1 MDLSKGFGYSKI
13 TDSSEVSEQTDL
25 FDPVTIE
32 KGILGGRTQVF
43 RPLSENN
50 EGPFQFNLES
60 QGPSQ
65 YLKLNSI
72 RLGGKCRIVKND
84 GSNIDNGE
92 DLSICNLFPQSLF
105 KSVEPEFNNILVTDL
120 ASPLSH
126 YQAYIQTLLSYTP
139 DAQFTQLQGQ
149 MFIPDEAGK
158 FDNNSLD
165 PEKITAYSFEDKQLL
180 TTNLYRSRRS
190 IEDPPGDSSGNNA
203 GSGGTSGD
211 QSKPT
216 ESKPSEN
223 ISREKRGIKTV
234 TLSPSHFT
242 ADLIN
247 LSISTDFEDYKNRSK
262 KLLSLDRV
270 NSGYTLRNEF
280 IKNSRTFDFYIPPTC
295 DILQSDRLLH
305 PSISL
310 RLKFTRSSDAFSIL
324 SPENDQYRIEIEDLK
339 LYARYISIN
348 PNIINSHAEQIEKK
362 NPLIYPVNRT
372 LMKSY
377 NIPEG
382 ETSTYISRMFSGI
395 LPKSVVIG
403 FVNSRAFHGTQK
415 LNPWNFK
422 HYDVSNCSVKMN
434 GENVP
439 LEPYTPNFRDDNY
452 IRDYCEFYRNIG
464 IDVNENCGN
473 IVTPDMYKGGCFF
486 SAYDLS
492 GDQCNMLHRH
502 ETQTGNIDF
511 QCLFRTPLPESVTVI
526 VYASLEADIEIG
538 EKGPVVKYK

>member
-247 LSISTDFEDYKNRSK
+247 LSISTDFEDYKKQIK
-262 KLLSLDRV
+262 KAV
-270 NSGYTLRNEF
+270 
-280 IKNSRTFDFYIPPTC
+280 IP
-295 DILQSDRLLH
+295 
-305 PSISL
+305 
-310 RLKFTRSSDAFSIL
+310 
-324 SPENDQYRIEIEDLK
+324 
-339 LYARYISIN
+339 
-348 PNIINSHAEQIEKK
+348 
-362 NPLIYPVNRT
+362 
-372 LMKSY
+372 
-377 NIPEG
+377 
-382 ETSTYISRMFSGI
+382 
-395 LPKSVVIG
+395 
-403 FVNSRAFHGTQK
+403 
-415 LNPWNFK
+415 
-422 HYDVSNCSVKMN
+422 
-434 GENVP
+434 
-439 LEPYTPNFRDDNY
+439 
-452 IRDYCEFYRNIG
+452 
-464 IDVNENCGN
+464 
-473 IVTPDMYKGGCFF
+473 
-486 SAYDLS
+486 
-492 GDQCNMLHRH
+492 
-502 ETQTGNIDF
+502 
-511 QCLFRTPLPESVTVI
+511 
-526 VYASLEADIEIG
+526 
-538 EKGPVVKYK
+538 